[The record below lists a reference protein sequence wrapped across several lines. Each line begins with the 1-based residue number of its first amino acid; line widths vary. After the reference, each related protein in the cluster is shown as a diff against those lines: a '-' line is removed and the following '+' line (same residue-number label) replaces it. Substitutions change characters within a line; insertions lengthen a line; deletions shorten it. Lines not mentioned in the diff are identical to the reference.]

1 MCFSPID
8 LKEPLKKKYL
18 SELLN
23 WGQNVKNICLINLYK
38 KIYSARRHKQWLII
52 IMTYRQEKCKHISCV
67 DFQVQKESTEK
78 SLLWPKDSYDLDI
91 QETQNGYLFATK

>member
-38 KIYSARRHKQWLII
+38 KI
-52 IMTYRQEKCKHISCV
+52 TVQEDISN
-67 DFQVQKESTEK
+67 D
-78 SLLWPKDSYDLDI
+78 
-91 QETQNGYLFATK
+91 